1 MSDRRRRERNFFT
14 AMVVALVLSVVIGF
28 IPTYYLRSSF
38 PDSQQFAPPERF
50 FYAIHGTVCSAWTVL
65 ILVQT
70 WLVRGRHLALH
81 RTLGML
87 GMVVAAGVML
97 TAMYGALLAG
107 NREQGFMAPPFAPE
121 VFVLVPLLDA
131 ALFGLLTGAAVV
143 YRRKPQVHKR
153 LILLGTLSMCQAA
166 LVRITPIWEWSGPV
180 VQLVMTL
187 VFVVVLAV
195 WDRRTMGRVHPV
207 TLWVG
212 FPLFFSEFLRFPI
225 AMTETWQHIGRFLL
239 GLI

>member
-1 MSDRRRRERNFFT
+1 
-14 AMVVALVLSVVIGF
+14 
-28 IPTYYLRSSF
+28 
-38 PDSQQFAPPERF
+38 
-50 FYAIHGTVCSAWTVL
+50 
-65 ILVQT
+65 
-70 WLVRGRHLALH
+70 
-81 RTLGML
+81 
-87 GMVVAAGVML
+87 
-97 TAMYGALLAG
+97 
-107 NREQGFMAPPFAPE
+107 MAPPFAPE